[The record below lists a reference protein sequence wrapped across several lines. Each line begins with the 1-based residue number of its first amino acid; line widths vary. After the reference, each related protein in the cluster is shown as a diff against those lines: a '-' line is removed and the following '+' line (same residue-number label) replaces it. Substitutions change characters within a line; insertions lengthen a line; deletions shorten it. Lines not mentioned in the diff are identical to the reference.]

1 MSCDVISIV
10 ASVVVLACG
19 RRAVQLPMQPCT
31 ATTTRRRCGLRRI
44 AAALLSLLRLHSALS
59 LQRSHTHTRHH
70 WTRPDQH
77 THGRAFTLPAASSLS
92 ALSLSLLLAM
102 ARLSSFLLVALC
114 ACSAVG
120 LTSAVGPSPVSSAAA
135 AMAHSTL
142 DRVHEAI
149 AHPLQAAP
157 ALTAAIAAVESAVES
172 VAGGSLHAAQERV
185 ISPQARA
192 RAANFVHHIEGLITT
207 LKHRAQLNR
216 LSGKYDA
223 NATRSER
230 IAVENSDEFEREAEM
245 EADSVHVVPDHEHVR
260 LEVVEPMP
268 EPRASDFSDS
278 PYMLHPVNI
287 APKSPSPSGQ
297 STHRTPHEWSVVH
310 AQHPCHPHRFCS
322 LTVFSL
328 PHAHIFLSFF
338 LFDLHQV

>member
-1 MSCDVISIV
+1 MPR
-10 ASVVVLACG
+10 L
-19 RRAVQLPMQPCT
+19 T
-31 ATTTRRRCGLRRI
+31 
-44 AAALLSLLRLHSALS
+44 SL
-59 LQRSHTHTRHH
+59 
-70 WTRPDQH
+70 
-77 THGRAFTLPAASSLS
+77 
-92 ALSLSLLLAM
+92 
-102 ARLSSFLLVALC
+102 LLVALC
-114 ACSAVG
+114 ACSCVG
-120 LTSAVGPSPVSSAAA
+120 LTSAIGPSAVSSAAA
-135 AMAHSTL
+135 ATAHSTL

-172 VAGGSLHAAQERV
+172 VAGGSLHAAQERS

-192 RAANFVHHIEGLITT
+192 RAANFVLHIEGLITT

-245 EADSVHVVPDHEHVR
+245 EEEEPAPLVAADLHVVPDHEHVR
-260 LEVVEPMP
+260 LDVVEPLP

-297 STHRTPHEWSVVH
+297 
-310 AQHPCHPHRFCS
+310 
-322 LTVFSL
+322 
-328 PHAHIFLSFF
+328 
-338 LFDLHQV
+338 